1 MPAMTLIRVPAAA
14 YAALRCHAARFSTP
28 GARHRDGSY
37 TLAVAPELLEHLGSL
52 ALRNETLGATIV
64 RVLQSTRGPEYVHR
78 SEAEMSFDVAED
90 QLRIPPYADR
100 KSDPE

>member
-37 TLAVAPELLEHLGSL
+37 TLAAAPEVLEHLGSL
-52 ALRNETLGATIV
+52 ALGNETLGTTIV
-64 RVLQSTRGPEYVHR
+64 RVLQSSQGAQPILDLLSSSAAR
-78 SEAEMSFDVAED
+78 
-90 QLRIPPYADR
+90 PPSARDAAA
-100 KSDPE
+100 